1 MEAHM
6 ETSKPVNAS
15 HALSAPNSIP
25 PLPLRSRQQTR
36 QDEVPTEKPAP
47 GTDVAT
53 ATP

>member
-6 ETSKPVNAS
+6 ETSNPVNEP
-15 HALSAPNSIP
+15 HALSAPNSVP
-25 PLPLRSRQQTR
+25 PLPLRSRQQMR
-36 QDEVPTEKPAP
+36 QDAAPTEKPAP